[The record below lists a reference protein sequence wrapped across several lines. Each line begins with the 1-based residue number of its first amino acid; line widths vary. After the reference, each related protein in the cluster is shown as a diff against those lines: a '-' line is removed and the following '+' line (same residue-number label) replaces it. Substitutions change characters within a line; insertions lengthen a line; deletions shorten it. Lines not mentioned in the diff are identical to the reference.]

1 MISIYMTIGIIIEY
15 MDRGS
20 LEFMLDDNLEVSEP
34 VMAAIVYQILWG
46 LGYLHYDNRL
56 VSHSLFCID
65 CIDFDFLVLIIY
77 TNNFHLMSFMLII
90 SVSHYYEL
98 PSSYLVNVV

>member
-1 MISIYMTIGIIIEY
+1 

-20 LEFMLDDNLEVSEP
+20 LEFMLDDNLEVSEA

-56 VSHSLFCID
+56 VRGTLHVNCNLTRLLVSILVVLTNLLMYLYCKQHRDIKPGNILIVSRCS
-65 CIDFDFLVLIIY
+65 FLP
-77 TNNFHLMSFMLII
+77 T
-90 SVSHYYEL
+90 
-98 PSSYLVNVV
+98 

>member
-20 LEFMLDDNLEVSEP
+20 LEFMLDDNLEVSES

-56 VSHSLFCID
+56 VR
-65 CIDFDFLVLIIY
+65 
-77 TNNFHLMSFMLII
+77 
-90 SVSHYYEL
+90 
-98 PSSYLVNVV
+98 SYKMHKY

>member
-1 MISIYMTIGIIIEY
+1 MYERIFSFITPIVSVYMTIGIIIEY

-20 LEFMLDDNLEVSEP
+20 LEFMLDDNLEVSES

-56 VSHSLFCID
+56 VRS
-65 CIDFDFLVLIIY
+65 
-77 TNNFHLMSFMLII
+77 
-90 SVSHYYEL
+90 YEMHK
-98 PSSYLVNVV
+98 Y

>member
-1 MISIYMTIGIIIEY
+1 

-20 LEFMLDDNLEVSEP
+20 LEFMLDDNLEVSEA

-56 VSHSLFCID
+56 VRTIRMTYNLCLLY
-65 CIDFDFLVLIIY
+65 C
-77 TNNFHLMSFMLII
+77 
-90 SVSHYYEL
+90 
-98 PSSYLVNVV
+98 

>member
-1 MISIYMTIGIIIEY
+1 

-56 VSHSLFCID
+56 VSYEIQKFLFIVL
-65 CIDFDFLVLIIY
+65 FLD
-77 TNNFHLMSFMLII
+77 
-90 SVSHYYEL
+90 
-98 PSSYLVNVV
+98 

>member
-1 MISIYMTIGIIIEY
+1 

-56 VSHSLFCID
+56 VSHSLQ
-65 CIDFDFLVLIIY
+65 
-77 TNNFHLMSFMLII
+77 
-90 SVSHYYEL
+90 
-98 PSSYLVNVV
+98 

>member
-1 MISIYMTIGIIIEY
+1 

-56 VSHSLFCID
+56 VSHLLHCIA
-65 CIDFDFLVLIIY
+65 L
-77 TNNFHLMSFMLII
+77 H
-90 SVSHYYEL
+90 
-98 PSSYLVNVV
+98 

>member
-1 MISIYMTIGIIIEY
+1 MSFISLKELLEVSAVEHSFDLITVQFYTGIIIEY

-20 LEFMLDDNLEVSEP
+20 LEFMLDDNLEVGEA

-56 VSHSLFCID
+56 VNEMQKFRYC
-65 CIDFDFLVLIIY
+65 LISRTI
-77 TNNFHLMSFMLII
+77 
-90 SVSHYYEL
+90 
-98 PSSYLVNVV
+98 

>member
-1 MISIYMTIGIIIEY
+1 

-20 LEFMLDDNLEVSEP
+20 LEFMLDDNLEVSES

-56 VSHSLFCID
+56 VRSKKCINIDYYSLS
-65 CIDFDFLVLIIY
+65 L
-77 TNNFHLMSFMLII
+77 HLNS
-90 SVSHYYEL
+90 
-98 PSSYLVNVV
+98 

>member
-1 MISIYMTIGIIIEY
+1 

-20 LEFMLDDNLEVSEP
+20 LEFMLDDNLEVSES

-56 VSHSLFCID
+56 VR
-65 CIDFDFLVLIIY
+65 
-77 TNNFHLMSFMLII
+77 
-90 SVSHYYEL
+90 
-98 PSSYLVNVV
+98 SYKMHKY

>member
-1 MISIYMTIGIIIEY
+1 

-20 LEFMLDDNLEVSEP
+20 LEFMLDDNLEVGEA

-56 VSHSLFCID
+56 VKE
-65 CIDFDFLVLIIY
+65 DFLHRRSTSIA
-77 TNNFHLMSFMLII
+77 
-90 SVSHYYEL
+90 
-98 PSSYLVNVV
+98 

>member
-1 MISIYMTIGIIIEY
+1 MYERIFSFITPIVSVYMTIGIIIEY

-20 LEFMLDDNLEVSEP
+20 LEFMLDDNLEVSES

-56 VSHSLFCID
+56 VR
-65 CIDFDFLVLIIY
+65 
-77 TNNFHLMSFMLII
+77 
-90 SVSHYYEL
+90 
-98 PSSYLVNVV
+98 SYKMHKY

>member
-1 MISIYMTIGIIIEY
+1 MTKINKIKIIQNIPIGIIIEY

-20 LEFMLDDNLEVSEP
+20 LEFMLDDHLEVSEA

-56 VSHSLFCID
+56 VS
-65 CIDFDFLVLIIY
+65 
-77 TNNFHLMSFMLII
+77 
-90 SVSHYYEL
+90 
-98 PSSYLVNVV
+98 